1 MRSATQAQTA
11 QTLQS
16 VIAIQRKGLLKALA
30 AEQHKLETMIIKLM
44 EKGRKNLGMDQSI
57 VEQSQKLDQ
66 LVVDEM
72 MLEEMLK
79 SLE

>member
-30 AEQHKLETMIIKLM
+30 AEQHNLETMIIKLM